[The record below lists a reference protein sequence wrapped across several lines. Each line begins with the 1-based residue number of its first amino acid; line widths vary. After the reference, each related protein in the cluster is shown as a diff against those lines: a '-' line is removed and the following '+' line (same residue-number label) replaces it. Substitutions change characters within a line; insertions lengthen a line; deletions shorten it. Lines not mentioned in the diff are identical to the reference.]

1 MLIGFS
7 ARLADTRIT
16 HSLHFLSPSSP
27 TDFLTPL
34 VSPTRNEPERKLQ
47 PPRAKFDVAVANLV
61 LHHVGDWSGL
71 MAGVQ
76 GLLAGGAA
84 DKQGGWFIGT
94 EFGKVEGEK
103 DVVEGLI
110 EKSGRAAEH
119 GAKEGVCCSTT
130 NRPVTRLTVSAGYPR
145 SYLSWSY
152 DAEGDDQQTE
162 VVRL

>member
-119 GAKEGVCCSTT
+119 GAKEGVC
-130 NRPVTRLTVSAGYPR
+130 
-145 SYLSWSY
+145 
-152 DAEGDDQQTE
+152 
-162 VVRL
+162 